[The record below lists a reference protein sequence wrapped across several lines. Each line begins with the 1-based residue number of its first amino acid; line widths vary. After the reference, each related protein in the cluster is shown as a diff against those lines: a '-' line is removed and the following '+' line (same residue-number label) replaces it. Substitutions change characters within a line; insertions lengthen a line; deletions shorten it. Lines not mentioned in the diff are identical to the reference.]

1 MLYLFLYLNSEI
13 ECWVKNCLKD
23 LKKENYLETFLLA
36 VGLLDQ
42 QELKVSNLKDYK
54 AFTLTDLDETYFHKI
69 IGEKISSLD
78 KFSNGEIDEKLY
90 FNIY

>member
-13 ECWVKNCLKD
+13 ECWVKKLFERFEKG
-23 LKKENYLETFLLA
+23 KLLGNLFA
-36 VGLLDQ
+36 GGGLLDQ
-42 QELKVSNLKDYK
+42 QKLKESNLKDYK